1 MSALFLSTLFQED
14 EDSAD
19 GGAKSSAD
27 LDLGTDKDDLKD
39 QKDVKSDSD
48 DSDEDNTNDDKDDVS
63 DDNDSLDTE
72 QDDSS
77 SPNDSSDDTE
87 ATDDDN
93 DSEEDDEVL
102 NQKELVEQRKKLN
115 RYNQLK
121 SLVITYRNLDGI
133 YDKLLKLDLP
143 GGLPN
148 TIRMFKDK
156 IAYNRESLDK
166 LLLDPIVFN
175 NNTVSELTAIHN
187 VYMSDLRAVSTNL
200 KVLYNSSILNHTK
213 DNRVILSIISRDAEN
228 RR

>member
-1 MSALFLSTLFQED
+1 MSALFLSTLLQED

-19 GGAKSSAD
+19 GSSKSSAD
-27 LDLGTDKDDLKD
+27 LDLGTDKGDLKD

-48 DSDEDNTNDDKDDVS
+48 DSDEDNTNDDNNDVS
-63 DDNDSLDTE
+63 DNNSSDTE
-72 QDDSS
+72 TDDSS

-102 NQKELVEQRKKLN
+102 NQKELKEQRKKLN
-115 RYNQLK
+115 CYNQLK
-121 SLVITYRNLDGI
+121 SLVVTYRNLDGI

-143 GGLPN
+143 GELPN
-148 TIRMFKDK
+148 TVRMFKDK

-166 LLLDPIVFN
+166 LLLDPVIFN
-175 NNTVSELTAIHN
+175 NNTISELTAIHN
-187 VYMSDLRAVSTNL
+187 VYMSDLRAVSSNL
-200 KVLYNSSILNHTK
+200 KILYNSSILNHTK
-213 DNRVILSIISRDAEN
+213 DNRAILGIISRDAEN

>member
-1 MSALFLSTLFQED
+1 MSALFLSTLLEED
-14 EDSAD
+14 ENSAD

-27 LDLGTDKDDLKD
+27 LDLGTDKGDLKD

-48 DSDEDNTNDDKDDVS
+48 DSDEDNTNDDNDDVS
-63 DDNDSLDTE
+63 DDDSSDLDNS
-72 QDDSS
+72 DSS

-93 DSEEDDEVL
+93 DSEEDEEVL
-102 NQKELVEQRKKLN
+102 NQKELEEQRKKLN

-121 SLVITYRNLDGI
+121 SLVITYRNLDNI
-133 YDKLLKLDLP
+133 YEKLLKIDLP
-143 GGLPN
+143 GNLPN

-156 IAYNRESLDK
+156 IAYNRESLDN
-166 LLLDPIVFN
+166 LLLDPVVFN

-187 VYMSDLRAVSTNL
+187 VYMSDLRAVAANL
-200 KVLYNSSILNHTK
+200 KILYNSSVLNHTK
-213 DNRVILSIISRDAEN
+213 DNRAILSIISRDAEN